1 MATILDLTLLK
12 AFGEVIFPVVLVFA
26 LVFALLQ
33 KTKLLGP
40 SIAINSLVAIAA
52 AFMVLISQGLLEIVN
67 FMIPWF
73 VVVIIFLLLMILVF
87 QTFGAKEESIAGAIT
102 NNKSLRWILIGVG
115 IVIFGVAFA
124 NTFGQ
129 SFTEASVD
137 GVNGTTVNATG
148 TSSTSTGSFT
158 TNITSIIFHPK
169 VLGLVV
175 LFIIAI
181 FAVAFLTG

>member
-1 MATILDLTLLK
+1 MATILDVTLLK
-12 AFGEVIFPVVLVFA
+12 AFGETIFPVVLVFA

-33 KTKLLGP
+33 KTKLLGA
-40 SIAINSLVAIAA
+40 SLAINSLIAIAT
-52 AFMVLISQGLLEIVN
+52 AFMVLISSNLLELVN

-73 VVVIIFLLLMILVF
+73 VVVIIFLVLMILIF

-129 SFTEASVD
+129 TFTEASVS
-137 GVNGTTVNATG
+137 GNETAVNATG
-148 TSSTSTGSFT
+148 VSSTSTDSFS

-169 VLGLVV
+169 VLGLAV

>member
-1 MATILDLTLLK
+1 MATILDLTLLR

-26 LVFALLQ
+26 LIFALLQ
-33 KTKLLGP
+33 KTKILGN
-40 SIAINSLVAIAA
+40 SMAISSLVAIVA
-52 AFMVLISQGLLEIVN
+52 AFMVLISQSLLEMVN

-102 NNKSLRWILIGVG
+102 NNKSLRWILIGLG

-129 SFTEASVD
+129 TFTEASTTTD
-137 GVNGTTVNATG
+137 VNGELVNAT
-148 TSSTSTGSFT
+148 TATAASSVSTSTGSFS
-158 TNITSIIFHPK
+158 TNITAIIFHPK
-169 VLGLVV
+169 VLGLMV
-175 LFIIAI
+175 LF
-181 FAVAFLTG
+181 